1 MIGRINSI
9 QSLGTVDGPGVR
21 YVVFLQG
28 CNLRCCCCHNPET
41 WERNGKEISAQ
52 EIVNKLLRFKEYFNN
67 KGGITLSGGEPLLQP
82 LFAKEIFSLCHQNN
96 INTCL
101 DTSGSIINNDVL
113 ELLDVTDFCL
123 LDIKYH
129 TEELY
134 RKNVGCSLSSVLSF
148 LECLQ
153 QKNINTTLRQVIIPS
168 INDSKENILF
178 LKSLK
183 ERFSCVKKLELLP
196 FKKICQAKYDNLKI
210 NFPFANMSEPSIK
223 LMEQLNSLL

>member
-1 MIGRINSI
+1 MIGKVNSI

-21 YVVFLQG
+21 YVVFFQG
-28 CNLRCCCCHNPET
+28 CNLRCNCCHNPET
-41 WERNGKEISAQ
+41 WKGEGKEFSAR
-52 EIVNKLLRFKEYFNN
+52 EIVNNLLRFKEYFGA

-96 INTCL
+96 VNTCL
-101 DTSGSIINNDVL
+101 DTSGSVINDDVL
-113 ELLDVTDFCL
+113 KLLDFTDFCL

-134 RKNVGCSLSSVLSF
+134 RKNVGCSLSKVLSF

-153 QKNINTTLRQVIIPS
+153 QKNIFTTLRQVIIPS
-168 INDSKENILF
+168 INDNKENILF
-178 LKSLK
+178 LKGLK
-183 ERFSCVKKLELLP
+183 EKFSCVKTIELLP
-196 FKKICQAKYDNLKI
+196 FRKICQAKYDNLKI
-210 NFPFANMSEPSIK
+210 NFPFANMSEPSST

>member
-28 CNLRCCCCHNPET
+28 CKLRCCCCHNPET

-183 ERFSCVKKLELLP
+183 ERFSCVKKIELLP
-196 FKKICQAKYDNLKI
+196 FRKICQAKYDNLKI

>member
-41 WERNGKEISAQ
+41 WERKGKEISAQ

-148 LECLQ
+148 
-153 QKNINTTLRQVIIPS
+153 
-168 INDSKENILF
+168 
-178 LKSLK
+178 
-183 ERFSCVKKLELLP
+183 
-196 FKKICQAKYDNLKI
+196 
-210 NFPFANMSEPSIK
+210 
-223 LMEQLNSLL
+223 